1 MGDPLKQTI
10 RLLPGYC
17 TSLAQGV
24 YGSRVTAEALI
35 DQVIISDAR

>member
-1 MGDPLKQTI
+1 VILSSRQS
-10 RLLPGYC
+10 GYC